1 MLAFSTMRAAARTH
15 DREAAREVAGV
26 DLAQSGL
33 IDRAPHTIREA
44 EPVGAALDAMLD
56 GAPAGLPVIDGA
68 GRYLGACTL
77 RSVTSLCLLVKG
89 ETAALM
95 SSLGF
100 LREDLGRLRKRLG
113 TALDRPVAAA
123 LDPYVPVLPP
133 SASLAELF
141 FLYYRNNPLVPVVDD
156 EQARRLVGT
165 VTWDRALRLLKEP
178 A

>member
-1 MLAFSTMRAAARTH
+1 MLAFSTMRAAA
-15 DREAAREVAGV
+15 EAHGGDVALEGAGV
-26 DLAQSGL
+26 DLVQSGL
-33 IDRAPHTIREA
+33 IDRTPRTIRDDR
-44 EPVGAALDAMLD
+44 PVGAALDAMLD
-56 GAPAGLPVIDGA
+56 AAPSGLPVIDAA

-100 LREDLGRLRKRLG
+100 LREDLARLRQRLG
-113 TALDRPVAAA
+113 TALDGPVVAA
-123 LDPYVPVLPP
+123 LDPYVPVLRPN
-133 SASLAELF
+133 ASLAELF

-156 EQARRLVGT
+156 AQARRLVGT
-165 VTWDRALRLLKEP
+165 VTWDRALRLLREP